1 MSLLLFL
8 SGFSVSSCAAR
19 VRKLTERTTWHQ
31 FFSPL
36 NIVSGCWNSCL
47 HGFTQTSF
55 LQINRN
61 RNNPMVENSSWSI
74 WCMSNCVCMRFPLA
88 LLHKKHMSAPHTS
101 LWNLS
106 NSIWHLVGPVSYV
119 HWIKKN
125 CFSLGV
131 FHVCACERKRWKHK
145 ETGGIKDRTTTTYL
159 RGRVLNLQELMWYNF
174 LLLQPTVIH
183 TMTCMCSYGG
193 KNTCW
198 KSQTYRAWRS
208 RQTAILYQRHPS
220 MWRLSRAAETGRGFV
235 FKCFGSV
242 TNTRSCVLQLNHLPG
257 FQKRGTWARRHT
269 ADHNICREW
278 WNTTDWNFDFVY
290 I

>member
-8 SGFSVSSCAAR
+8 SGFSVSSCAAW
-19 VRKLTERTTWHQ
+19 VRKLTERTKWHQ

-61 RNNPMVENSSWSI
+61 NPMVENSSWSI
-74 WCMSNCVCMRFPLA
+74 WRMSNCVCMWFPLA

-131 FHVCACERKRWKHK
+131 FHDCVCERKMKTQRDRRNKRQNNNYVPQGQSFK
-145 ETGGIKDRTTTTYL
+145 FTGINVISFPPFTANCYTHNDMHVFL
-159 RGRVLNLQELMWYNF
+159 RR
-174 LLLQPTVIH
+174 
-183 TMTCMCSYGG
+183 
-193 KNTCW
+193 
-198 KSQTYRAWRS
+198 
-208 RQTAILYQRHPS
+208 
-220 MWRLSRAAETGRGFV
+220 
-235 FKCFGSV
+235 
-242 TNTRSCVLQLNHLPG
+242 
-257 FQKRGTWARRHT
+257 
-269 ADHNICREW
+269 
-278 WNTTDWNFDFVY
+278 
-290 I
+290 